1 MPPNRGNWCKLDREP
16 MFDLQQVVP
25 WGRSFDEYRRMFALS
40 DTDLGG
46 RILGCG
52 DGPASFNAEA
62 ARRGAR
68 VISADPLY
76 QWDGAQIEARIE
88 ATYEVVVAQ
97 TQQNAAAFV
106 WDSIA
111 SVDDL
116 GRVRLAAMREFLQ
129 DYPGGKTEGRYVAAV
144 LPELPFADG
153 SFDLA
158 VCSHLLFLYSSQLD
172 RAVHEASAAELCR
185 VAREVRIFPL
195 LALDG
200 TRSVHVDPVVA
211 LLRGIG
217 RSVSIETVDYEFQRG
232 GNQMMRITT

>member
-1 MPPNRGNWCKLDREP
+1 

-25 WGRSFDEYRRMFALS
+25 WGRSFDEYRRMFSLS
-40 DTDLGG
+40 DADLDG

-68 VISADPLY
+68 VVSADPLY
-76 QWDGAQIEARIE
+76 QWDEHQIEARIA
-88 ATYEVVVAQ
+88 ATYEQVIEQ
-97 TQQNAAAFV
+97 TRRNAAAFV

-116 GRVRLAAMREFLQ
+116 GQVRMAAMRDFLRGF
-129 DYPGGKTEGRYVAAV
+129 PRGKTEGRYVAAA
-144 LPELPFADG
+144 LPDLPFADRA
-153 SFDLA
+153 FDLA

-172 RAVHEASAAELCR
+172 RAVHEASADELCR
-185 VAREVRIFPL
+185 VAREIRIFPL

-200 TRSVHVDPVVA
+200 TRSAHVAPVVA
-211 LLRGIG
+211 RLGAIG
-217 RSVSIETVDYEFQRG
+217 RSVSIETVAYEFQRG
-232 GNQMMRITT
+232 GNQMMRITE